1 MNEMDE
7 QQKVWLQEKQLIEGE
22 PLLQLRNTTGSNTL
36 HIQGWGSEGNR
47 PYGYA
52 NKFSV
57 PHEVTNALDNYI
69 SISKHQSLASD
80 AKIYHRDC
88 LIVTEYSDGWQLDIT
103 IEKAHFVLDLDST
116 LAQSLALWC
125 KVNNLYRDKSKVKRV
140 IPKKGDE

>member
-1 MNEMDE
+1 MDKE
-7 QQKVWLQEKQLIEGE
+7 YMEIKKLTENE

-36 HIQGWGSEGNR
+36 HIQGWGKEGNR

-69 SISKHQSLASD
+69 SDSKYQSLASD
-80 AKIYHRDC
+80 AQIYHRDV
-88 LIVTEYSDGWQLDIT
+88 LTVTEYSDGWQLDIT
-103 IEKAHFVLDLDST
+103 IESDHFVLDLDST

>member
-1 MNEMDE
+1 MNDMDKE
-7 QQKVWLQEKQLIEGE
+7 YMEEKKLIENE

-36 HIQGWGSEGNR
+36 HIQGYGAEGNR

-69 SISKHQSLASD
+69 NVSEYQSLASD
-80 AKIYHRDC
+80 ALIYHRDC

-103 IEKAHFVLDLDST
+103 MENDHFVLDLDST

-125 KVNNLYRDKSKVKRV
+125 KVNNLYRDKSAVKRV
-140 IPKKGDE
+140 ISKKGDA

>member
-1 MNEMDE
+1 MNDMDKEYMEMKE
-7 QQKVWLQEKQLIEGE
+7 LTENE

-36 HIQGWGSEGNR
+36 HIQGWGKEGNR

-57 PHEVTNALDNYI
+57 PHEVTNALQVYVLDGKY
-69 SISKHQSLASD
+69 QSLASD

-88 LIVTEYSDGWQLDIT
+88 LIVTEYSDGWQLDI
-103 IEKAHFVLDLDST
+103 EVEDDHFVLDLDST

-125 KVNNLYRDKSKVKRV
+125 KENNLYRDKSAVKRV

>member
-1 MNEMDE
+1 MDKE
-7 QQKVWLQEKQLIEGE
+7 YMKIKKLTEDE

-36 HIQGWGSEGNR
+36 HIQGWGKEGNR

-57 PHEVTNALDNYI
+57 PHEVTNALQVYVLDGKY
-69 SISKHQSLASD
+69 QSLASD

-88 LIVTEYSDGWQLDIT
+88 LIVTEYSDGWQLDI
-103 IEKAHFVLDLDST
+103 EVEDDHFVLDLDST

-125 KVNNLYRDKSKVKRV
+125 KENNLYRDKSAVKRV